1 MFWKIFAALS
11 LVLASY
17 FSYSYL
23 DLAKK
28 PSAIETTQWV
38 EKSYGGKWY
47 RFCKIDRYPI
57 TVQCEPWAKA
67 TTK

>member
-23 DLAKK
+23 DLARK
-28 PSAIETTQWV
+28 PSAIETTIWV

-47 RFCKIDRYPI
+47 RLRQLGGYP
-57 TVQCEPWAKA
+57 TSVQCETWDKA
-67 TTK
+67 TIK

>member
-11 LVLASY
+11 LILASY

-28 PSAIETTQWV
+28 PSAIETSQWV
-38 EKSYGGKWY
+38 EKGYGGKWY
-47 RFCKIDRYPI
+47 RFCKIDGYPR

>member
-11 LVLASY
+11 LILASY

-57 TVQCEPWAKA
+57 TAQCEPWAKA